1 MKIACQ
7 RKWQQIL
14 LKMEGFLE
22 PKNSK
27 DEKKMWSWDYLKKKL
42 KYRKL
47 FEEKDLENYFQK

>member
-1 MKIACQ
+1 MELQNKIHTYFKTFLKIKENMKIACQ

-27 DEKKMWSWDYLKKKL
+27 DEKKCGVGII
-42 KYRKL
+42 
-47 FEEKDLENYFQK
+47 